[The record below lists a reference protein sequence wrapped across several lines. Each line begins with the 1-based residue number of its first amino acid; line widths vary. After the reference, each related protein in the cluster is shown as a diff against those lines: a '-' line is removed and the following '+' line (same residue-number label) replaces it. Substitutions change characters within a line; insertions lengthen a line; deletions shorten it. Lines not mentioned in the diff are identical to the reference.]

1 MALKQSV
8 SCQAGLSPTDVETIY
23 QTLRTDIIRMR
34 LRPGMRLSENEL
46 GLRFG
51 TSRTPIREAIV
62 RLVEDGLIEVR
73 PQRGTYVARI
83 SLLAV
88 QRARFVRSALE
99 LEIIRQAAKHGLPEA
114 VLEEARRSIAD
125 QENASSD
132 PELFTSA
139 DDMFH
144 RTFANG
150 IGYGDIWSVVEN
162 QKAQFDRIRF
172 LSLPDVTPIDYLI
185 EQHRKILSAVE
196 ARDPETAEKTLRAHL
211 SIVVETAAALMRTNP
226 DLILSDVDTP

>member
-1 MALKQSV
+1 
-8 SCQAGLSPTDVETIY
+8 
-23 QTLRTDIIRMR
+23 MR

-51 TSRTPIREAIV
+51 TSRTPVREAIV

-73 PQRGTYVARI
+73 PQRGTYIARI
-83 SLLAV
+83 SLQAV

-99 LEIIRQAAKHGLPEA
+99 LEIIRQAAAYGVPEA
-114 VLEEARRSIAD
+114 VLVEAKRAIAD
-125 QENASSD
+125 QENAGLD
-132 PELFTSA
+132 PDLFTTA

-172 LSLPDVTPIDYLI
+172 LSLPNVTPIDYLI
-185 EQHRKILSAVE
+185 DQHRMILSAVE
-196 ARDPETAEKTLRAHL
+196 ARDPDRAEKTLRAHL
-211 SIVVETAAALMRTNP
+211 SIVVETAVALMRTNP
-226 DLILSDVDTP
+226 DLILSDVSLS